1 MTQVG
6 NGTLLKPLSRVA
18 FAWLSFSVPLNELG
32 QGPNLHDVC
41 ATGRFLRGFPLK
53 EPVDSKHSR
62 QNPIIELKNRRTFT
76 LFTTFSGRVVV
87 GMKDERL
94 LR

>member
-1 MTQVG
+1 MPSFCG
-6 NGTLLKPLSRVA
+6 FATLVALLHSLSPKVRV
-18 FAWLSFSVPLNELG
+18 
-32 QGPNLHDVC
+32 GPNLHDVC